1 MLVGFFPESLDQ
13 DPPSAVADGEEILDE
28 EDRIDQI
35 LQPGLK
41 DRPSEQGGTRYRAQG
56 MQGSGESQRARLELA
71 QRLFMRA
78 LDVAPGYSAASMSY
92 NGLLEATRS
101 VVSGSRNTSS
111 RLLARL
117 LKIQSLSCRIC
128 LWAQY

>member
-13 DPPSAVADGEEILDE
+13 DPPSAVADGEQILDE

-35 LQPGLK
+35 LQPGQK
-41 DRPSEQGGTRYRAQG
+41 ERPLAQGGTCDGAQD
-56 MQGSGESQRARLELA
+56 MQGSGKSQRARLELA

-92 NGLLEATRS
+92 HGLLEATRS

-111 RLLARL
+111 RLLAHL
-117 LKIQSLSCRIC
+117 LKIQSL
-128 LWAQY
+128 

>member
-13 DPPSAVADGEEILDE
+13 DPPSAVADGEQILDE

-35 LQPGLK
+35 LQPGQK
-41 DRPSEQGGTRYRAQG
+41 ERPLAQGGTRDGAQD
-56 MQGSGESQRARLELA
+56 MQGSGESQRERLELA

-111 RLLARL
+111 RLLAHL
-117 LKIQSLSCRIC
+117 LKIQSL
-128 LWAQY
+128 